1 LSPLLRRGVALL
13 ALLALLAVSVGA
25 GFLLW
30 RNVLTGYQAVS
41 SIILPGTAVPPS
53 GSEVGGTQQQ
63 PGPDVGGAQQRV
75 GVRGL
80 TVRLPE
86 GPTFFRQIE
95 PILASTAAIEQFAES
110 RGLTTDPIVRGFI
123 AQTRAHRTGPASF
136 TFSYGVTRADVRDLP
151 EAFAGEVLRQAPV
164 RFTLVVLTSG
174 RSEAEAG
181 RAEKIFID
189 YVRDTMQRVAVRDLM
204 NQLVQYARTYTARMD
219 NELSAIRIRLASID
233 RQLAD
238 LEKIRLAHS
247 EGSTSTESDIVS
259 VPNVSSQSEGR
270 RFLSPVRQIVALQTE
285 RSELTDRQRVI
296 VSQLAGLKALD
307 SYVVAVQER
316 IRTDSKAIAPL
327 DIASSALNQLAPR
340 PDSPEDGLA
349 LANVRAAVNETLVWL
364 RAHLVD
370 QPPEP
375 DEPIVYRA
383 GPSLVNIVGVAALL
397 GFIVWLAVV
406 RGALRGLFR

>member
-1 LSPLLRRGVALL
+1 MQVCSSFEIARSVCVSAASLMKTDEAKPLSSLLRQGVALL
-13 ALLALLAVSVGA
+13 ALVAVSVGA
-25 GFLLW
+25 GYLLW
-30 RNVLTGYQAVS
+30 RNVLTGYEAVS
-41 SIILPGTAVPPS
+41 SIILPDTAIHPR
-53 GSEVGGTQQQ
+53 GSEVGGTQQ
-63 PGPDVGGAQQRV
+63 VGGAQQRL

-110 RGLTTDPIVRGFI
+110 RGLTTDPIVKGLYCS
-123 AQTRAHRTGPASF
+123 TRAHRTGPASF

-151 EAFAGEVLRQAPV
+151 EAFAGELLRQAPV

-174 RSEAEAG
+174 RSEAETG

-219 NELSAIRIRLASID
+219 NELSSIRIRLASID

-238 LEKIRLAHS
+238 LEKIRLAYS
-247 EGSTSTESDIVS
+247 EGSTSAESDIVS

-296 VSQLAGLKALD
+296 VSQRAGLKALD
-307 SYVVAVQER
+307 SGR
-316 IRTDSKAIAPL
+316 RRS
-327 DIASSALNQLAPR
+327 PR
-340 PDSPEDGLA
+340 PDLGPTRRRQRLS
-349 LANVRAAVNETLVWL
+349 TLHPV
-364 RAHLVD
+364 
-370 QPPEP
+370 P
-375 DEPIVYRA
+375 
-383 GPSLVNIVGVAALL
+383 
-397 GFIVWLAVV
+397 
-406 RGALRGLFR
+406 

>member
-1 LSPLLRRGVALL
+1 MPRKA
-13 ALLALLAVSVGA
+13 
-25 GFLLW
+25 
-30 RNVLTGYQAVS
+30 
-41 SIILPGTAVPPS
+41 ILDG
-53 GSEVGGTQQQ
+53 
-63 PGPDVGGAQQRV
+63 
-75 GVRGL
+75 
-80 TVRLPE
+80 
-86 GPTFFRQIE
+86 E
-95 PILASTAAIEQFAES
+95 P
-110 RGLTTDPIVRGFI
+110 
-123 AQTRAHRTGPASF
+123 
-136 TFSYGVTRADVRDLP
+136 
-151 EAFAGEVLRQAPV
+151 LRQATV
-164 RFTLVVLTSG
+164 RFTLVVLVRG
-174 RSEAEAG
+174 KNAAETE

-219 NELSAIRIRLASID
+219 NELSSIRIRLASID

-238 LEKIRLAHS
+238 LEKIRLAYS
-247 EGSTSTESDIVS
+247 EGTNAGSDIVS

-285 RSELTDRQRVI
+285 RSELTDRQRAI
-296 VSQLAGLKALD
+296 VSQRAGLKALD

-316 IRTDSKAIAPL
+316 IRTESKATAPL

-340 PDSPEDGLA
+340 PDSPEDNLA
-349 LANVRAAVNETLVWL
+349 FASVRAAVNEALVWL

-397 GFIVWLAVV
+397 GFIVWLAFV
-406 RGALRGLFR
+406 RGALRGLLR

>member
-1 LSPLLRRGVALL
+1 M
-13 ALLALLAVSVGA
+13 
-25 GFLLW
+25 
-30 RNVLTGYQAVS
+30 
-41 SIILPGTAVPPS
+41 
-53 GSEVGGTQQQ
+53 
-63 PGPDVGGAQQRV
+63 
-75 GVRGL
+75 
-80 TVRLPE
+80 RLPE

-151 EAFAGEVLRQAPV
+151 EAFAGEVLRQATV

-174 RSEAEAG
+174 RTEAETG

-219 NELSAIRIRLASID
+219 NELSSIRIRLASID

-247 EGSTSTESDIVS
+247 EGSTSAESDIVS

-316 IRTDSKAIAPL
+316 IRTDSKATAPL

-349 LANVRAAVNETLVWL
+349 LANVRAAVNEALVWL

-397 GFIVWLAVV
+397 GFIVWLAFV

>member
-1 LSPLLRRGVALL
+1 MEERADRLSG
-13 ALLALLAVSVGA
+13 
-25 GFLLW
+25 GFLDHFA
-30 RNVLTGYQAVS
+30 GPCYS
-41 SIILPGTAVPPS
+41 STL
-53 GSEVGGTQQQ
+53 GGWWSQ
-63 PGPDVGGAQQRV
+63 PGSDVGGAQQRG

-123 AQTRAHRTGPASF
+123 AQTRSHRTGPASF

-151 EAFAGEVLRQAPV
+151 EAFAGEVLRQATV

-174 RSEAEAG
+174 RSEAETG

-219 NELSAIRIRLASID
+219 NELSTIRIRLASID
-233 RQLAD
+233 RQIAD

-247 EGSTSTESDIVS
+247 EGSTSAESDIVS

-270 RFLSPVRQIVALQTE
+270 RFLSPVRQIVALQSRALGTDGQTARHCQSTRGPQSIGLIRRRSARADSDRVESDRASRHRIQRPEPAGAPPGFTGGQPCVRERASGGE
-285 RSELTDRQRVI
+285 RS
-296 VSQLAGLKALD
+296 AGM
-307 SYVVAVQER
+307 VACPFGR
-316 IRTDSKAIAPL
+316 
-327 DIASSALNQLAPR
+327 SA
-340 PDSPEDGLA
+340 
-349 LANVRAAVNETLVWL
+349 
-364 RAHLVD
+364 
-370 QPPEP
+370 
-375 DEPIVYRA
+375 A
-383 GPSLVNIVGVAALL
+383 GT
-397 GFIVWLAVV
+397 
-406 RGALRGLFR
+406 R